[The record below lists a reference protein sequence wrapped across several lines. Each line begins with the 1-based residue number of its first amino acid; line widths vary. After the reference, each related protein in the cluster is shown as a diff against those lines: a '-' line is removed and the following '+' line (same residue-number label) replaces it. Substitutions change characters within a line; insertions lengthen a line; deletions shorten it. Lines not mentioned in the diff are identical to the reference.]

1 MTLNHL
7 PKPIFIANP
16 PALRR
21 LADELSREAIIAVDM
36 EANGL
41 YAYQEQVCL
50 IQFSTTEK
58 DFLVDPLALGKEG
71 IAPLGAIFS
80 APAIEKVFHAAE
92 YDLIMLQRDFDF
104 SLTNLFDTMVAAR
117 ILGWKRVGLGNIL
130 EEQFGIKLEKK
141 YQRANWGQ
149 RPLPDEMLTY
159 AQLDT
164 HYLIELR
171 HRIKAALQEKGR
183 WQLALEDFRL
193 GCQVDAS
200 EHEFDP
206 ADPWQVKGAYD
217 LQPQEA
223 AILKELSQ
231 FRAEKARQLD
241 RPVFKVISNRALIAL
256 SRRQPRNHQELT
268 HIRGVSKRQDRWIGD
283 ELLAAIRRGKESD
296 PIYPPRTPRPSRAY
310 LDLVDRL
317 LNWRKQR
324 GREMGVKSDVV
335 MPKEIIYDLARQHPT
350 TRDELAQVLDVV
362 PWRLEHFGD
371 EILKHLKNSR

>member
-71 IAPLGAIFS
+71 IAPLGVIFS

-130 EEQFGIKLEKK
+130 EEQFGVELEKK

-149 RPLPDEMLTY
+149 RPLPDEMLAY

-164 HYLIELR
+164 HYLIDLR
-171 HRIKAALQEKGR
+171 NRIKAELQQKGL

-217 LQPQEA
+217 LRPQEA

-231 FRAEKARQLD
+231 FRARKARQLD
-241 RPVFKVISNRALIAL
+241 RPVFKVISNRALISLAQ
-256 SRRQPRNHQELT
+256 RQPRSHQELT
-268 HIRGVSKRQDRWIGD
+268 RIRGVSKRQDNWIGD
-283 ELLAAIRRGKESD
+283 ELLAAIQRGKTAE
-296 PIYPPRTPRPSRAY
+296 PIYPPSRPRPSRAY
-310 LDLVDRL
+310 LDRVDRL
-317 LNWRKQR
+317 LNWRKRR
-324 GREMGVKSDVV
+324 GRKMGVKSDVIL
-335 MPKEIIYDLARQHPT
+335 PKDIIYDLAREHPT
-350 TRDELAQVLDVV
+350 TQDELAEVLDAV

-371 EILKHLKNSR
+371 AILKQLTNSH

>member
-1 MTLNHL
+1 MTFNHL

-16 PALRR
+16 PALNR
-21 LADELSREAIIAVDM
+21 LADELSCEPIIAVDM

-50 IQFSTTEK
+50 IQFSISEK
-58 DFLVDPLALGKEG
+58 DFLVDPLSLGESG

-80 APAIEKVFHAAE
+80 NPDIEKVFHAAE

-104 SLTNLFDTMVAAR
+104 SLVNLFDTMVAAR

-130 EEQFGIKLEKK
+130 AEQFDIQIDKK
-141 YQRANWGQ
+141 YQRANWSQ

-171 HRIKAALQEKGR
+171 HRIKVELQAKGR
-183 WQLALEDFRL
+183 WGLAQEDFRL
-193 GCQVDAS
+193 GCQVDAT

-217 LQPQEA
+217 LQPPEA
-223 AILKELSQ
+223 AVLKELSQ
-231 FRAEKARQLD
+231 FRAQKAQQLD
-241 RPVFKVISNRALIAL
+241 RPVFKVISNRALIAIAQQ
-256 SRRQPRNHQELT
+256 QPRNHSELT
-268 HIRGVSKRQDRWIGD
+268 HIRGVSNRQGQWIGD
-283 ELLAAIRRGKESD
+283 ELLAAVRRGDKAD
-296 PIYPPRTPRPSRAY
+296 PIYPPSQPRPSRQY
-310 LDLVDRL
+310 LDRVDRL
-317 LNWRKQR
+317 LNWRKRR
-324 GREMGVKSDVV
+324 GRKMGVKSDVV
-335 MPKEIIYDLARQHPT
+335 LPKEIIYDLARQHPT
-350 TRDELAQVLDVV
+350 TKEELAKVLEEV

-371 EILKHLKNSR
+371 DILEQLRKSH